1 MRTAKKTN
9 KQTTKQ
15 TKQNKAKYN
24 MKLPELHVLWRNLVS
39 HVFLLVFFSLLLI
52 FTLVATSV
60 SQFVTNTIKFSCLF
74 LSFAQSIHVRV
85 DIKI

>member
-1 MRTAKKTN
+1 MRTAKETN

-39 HVFLLVFFSLLLI
+39 HVFLFVFFLTAAN
-52 FTLVATSV
+52 FH
-60 SQFVTNTIKFSCLF
+60 
-74 LSFAQSIHVRV
+74 LSGY
-85 DIKI
+85 

>member
-1 MRTAKKTN
+1 MLNGEDNENSKKKTN

-39 HVFLLVFFSLLLI
+39 HVFLFVFFLTAAN
-52 FTLVATSV
+52 FH
-60 SQFVTNTIKFSCLF
+60 
-74 LSFAQSIHVRV
+74 LSGY
-85 DIKI
+85 